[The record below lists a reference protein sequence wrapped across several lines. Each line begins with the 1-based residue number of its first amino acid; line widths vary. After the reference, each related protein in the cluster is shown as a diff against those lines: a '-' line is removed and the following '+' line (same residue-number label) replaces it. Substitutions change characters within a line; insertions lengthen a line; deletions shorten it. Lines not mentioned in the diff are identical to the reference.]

1 MNYPLSC
8 LQERL
13 TITMVC
19 QISCPFCQF
28 GAEFLQ
34 DDVHVTHKSY
44 NKVLDTVYWSYETCL
59 LMS

>member
-1 MNYPLSC
+1 
-8 LQERL
+8 
-13 TITMVC
+13 MVC